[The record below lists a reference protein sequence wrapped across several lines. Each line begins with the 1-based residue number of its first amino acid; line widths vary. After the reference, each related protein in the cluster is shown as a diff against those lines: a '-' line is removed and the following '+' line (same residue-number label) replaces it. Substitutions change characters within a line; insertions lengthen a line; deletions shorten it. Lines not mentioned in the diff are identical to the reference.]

1 MNEEQVPLTFTRK
14 RIVFATTMHI
24 KAATVHFLLVL
35 QWIDIAFSF
44 TISSRKG
51 PAWLTFCELAAKDQ
65 VTWPFADPSNA
76 DETEQR
82 GDFQIPNT
90 GVSVSDEIENS
101 AKDRFVTEVV
111 PIKGLTGVAQ
121 LVTTAVRTGSFEPVR
136 YLVPLSPLPNTKKVD
151 VIDKSVHTAR
161 YAMIDIPPYSPQLL
175 GQIQGF
181 LGKESTLALA
191 LITNRDSIHYDS
203 APAIYSARRSDLKLW
218 KEAIPDLD
226 VVAYR
231 LDIPRECRPFVTQI
245 LDGYGPFG
253 LKDSIDDEA
262 FFNAS
267 FVELGRPLTVEE
279 WDDDLAVILNGET
292 DADEESEMHEN
303 DSGESIRLKEDSMD
317 IVALYTPGHSFG
329 SMSYLF
335 PSQTLCFSGYTIPVE
350 DTRIE
355 ENMGIGGA
363 GPALDCRGYISTN
376 KGGIGRQIE
385 SATSLVR
392 NYADRF
398 KVVLPARGDPLFLD
412 GDHEER
418 KRELLEVLD
427 QYKMIGDIYER
438 LGILNDSGS
447 GDN

>member
-1 MNEEQVPLTFTRK
+1 
-14 RIVFATTMHI
+14 MHVR
-24 KAATVHFLLVL
+24 AASIHFLFVV

-51 PAWLTFCELAAKDQ
+51 PTRLTFCELAANDQ
-65 VTWPFADPSNA
+65 VTWPFGEPSNTE
-76 DETEQR
+76 ETEQR
-82 GDFQIPNT
+82 GDFHIPNT

-121 LVTTAVRTGSFEPVR
+121 LVTTAVHTGSFEPVR
-136 YLVPLSPLPNTKKVD
+136 YLVPLSPLRKTKED
-151 VIDKSVHTAR
+151 EGDKSVYEAR

-175 GQIQGF
+175 GQIQSF
-181 LGKESTLALA
+181 LGKKSTLALA
-191 LITNRDSIHYDS
+191 LITNRDAIHYDS
-203 APAIYSARRSDLKLW
+203 APAIYSARRSVLKLW
-218 KEAIPDLD
+218 KEALPDLE

-231 LDIPRECRPFVTQI
+231 LDIPRECRRFVTQI

-253 LKDSIDDEA
+253 LKDTIEVEA

-279 WDDDLAVILNGET
+279 WDDDLAESILSGQTE
-292 DADEESEMHEN
+292 ADEEAEMNEN
-303 DSGESIRLKEDSMD
+303 ESLSPENIRLKEDAMD

-335 PSQTLCFSGYTIPVE
+335 PSQKLCFAGYTIPVE

-376 KGGIGRQIE
+376 KGGIGRQME
-385 SATSLVR
+385 SAVSLVQ

-418 KRELLEVLD
+418 KRDLLEILD
-427 QYKMIGDIYER
+427 QYKMIGEIYER
-438 LGILNDSGS
+438 LGILNDGDSG
-447 GDN
+447 

>member
-1 MNEEQVPLTFTRK
+1 
-14 RIVFATTMHI
+14 MHI
-24 KAATVHFLLVL
+24 KTASIHFLLVL
-35 QWIDIAFSF
+35 KLIDNAFSF
-44 TISSRKG
+44 TIAPQKG
-51 PAWLTFCELAAKDQ
+51 PTSLTLRELAANVQ
-65 VTWPFADPSNA
+65 VTWPFAEPSNA

-82 GDFQIPNT
+82 GDFQIPDT

-136 YLVPLSPLPNTKKVD
+136 YLVPLSPLPKTKKEGEAD
-151 VIDKSVHTAR
+151 RSVHAAR

-175 GQIQGF
+175 GQIQRF
-181 LGKESTLALA
+181 LGKESILALA
-191 LITNRDSIHYDS
+191 LITNRDAIHYDS

-218 KEAIPDLD
+218 KEALPDLE

-245 LDGYGPFG
+245 FDGYGPFG
-253 LKDSIDDEA
+253 LKDAIGNEA
-262 FFNAS
+262 YFNAS
-267 FVELGRPLTVEE
+267 FTELGRPLTVEE
-279 WDDDLAVILNGET
+279 WDDDLAEDILSGQTEAEQE
-292 DADEESEMHEN
+292 ADLNEN
-303 DSGESIRLKEDSMD
+303 DLFSPEDIRLKEDSMD
-317 IVALYTPGHSFG
+317 IVAVYTPGHSFG

-335 PSQTLCFSGYTIPVE
+335 PSQNLCFSGYTIPVE

-385 SATSLVR
+385 SAVSLVQS
-392 NYADRF
+392 YADRF

-418 KRELLEVLD
+418 KRDLLEILD

-438 LGILNDSGS
+438 LGILND
-447 GDN
+447 GDSD